1 MPPSIEIKIRDTQH
15 DYREA
20 WVRKMLR
27 VLLKRNGT
35 TKASSREHFLQFPAR
50 EIWKFGGTQKSVTQL
65 R

>member
-1 MPPSIEIKIRDTQH
+1 MPPSIEIKIRDTQYN
-15 DYREA
+15 YREV

-27 VLLKRNGT
+27 VLLNRNRT
-35 TKASSREHFLQFPAR
+35 TKTSSQEHFLHFPAW